1 VTRLAVLLGVV
12 AFGVVC
18 WAAAAGVRAAYELLI
33 SFVVLVA
40 LVAGGNW
47 LGGRRTPDAEPHRAP
62 ATADDPAAT
71 PVGTGGEPEPPTP

>member
-1 VTRLAVLLGVV
+1 MTRLAVLLGVV

-18 WAAAAGVRAAYELLI
+18 WAAAAGIRAAYELLV

-47 LGGRRTPDAEPHRAP
+47 LGGRRTPDVEPRRPPP
-62 ATADDPAAT
+62 AVDDPAAT
-71 PVGTGGEPEPPTP
+71 PAATGGEPEPPTP